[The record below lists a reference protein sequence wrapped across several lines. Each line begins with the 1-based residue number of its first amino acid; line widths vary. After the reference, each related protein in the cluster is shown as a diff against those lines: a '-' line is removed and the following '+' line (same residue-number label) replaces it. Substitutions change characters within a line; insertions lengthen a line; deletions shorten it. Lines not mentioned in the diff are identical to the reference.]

1 MPTLELRAVATG
13 HVGPLDLRIGA
24 GECVSLRGASGSGKS
39 LLLRALADLDP
50 HAGEVWLDGVAC
62 SAMPAP
68 QWRRKVVLVA
78 AESQWWHARVGAHFP
93 PGFERARLA
102 ALDLPGEALD
112 WEVTRCSTGERQR
125 LALLRALAL
134 QPAALLLDEPT
145 AHLDADSSARVEA
158 LVADYRRDRAAAVLW
173 VSHDARQAARVASRR
188 LVLREG
194 RLEAD
199 TDTAEDAWVP

>member
-1 MPTLELRAVATG
+1 MPELRLERFATR
-13 HVGPLDLRIGA
+13 HVGPLDLRISA
-24 GECVSLRGASGSGKS
+24 GECVCLQGASGSGKS

-50 HAGEVWLDGVAC
+50 HAGEAWLDGTAC
-62 SAMPAP
+62 SVMPAP

-112 WEVTRCSTGERQR
+112 WEVARCSTGERQR

-145 AHLDADSSARVEA
+145 GNLDAGSSARVEA
-158 LVADYRRDRAAAVLW
+158 LVADYRHDHAAAVLW
-173 VSHDARQAARVASRR
+173 VSHDARQAARVASRC

-194 RLEAD
+194 RLEAAA
-199 TDTAEDAWVP
+199 TAAEVEA